1 MAEPREVRRYEH
13 LWAPLLARVRGGEI
27 SLETAIPALAMGDIS
42 AMPDMASPRDWLE
55 RLQEVL
61 EVLRDHVRADS
72 RPDVL
77 LVWGLHLSSMAM
89 RFSAEFG
96 GPGGVVNERK

>member
-1 MAEPREVRRYEH
+1 MAEYREVTRYER
-13 LWAPLLARVRGGEI
+13 LWNPLLARVRSGEI
-27 SLETAIPALAMGDIS
+27 SLETAIPALAIGDIS
-42 AMPDMASPRDWLE
+42 AMPDMTSPRDGLE

-61 EVLRDHVRADS
+61 EVLRDQVRADA

-77 LVWGLHLSSMAM
+77 LVWGLHLASLAM

-96 GPGGVVNERK
+96 GPGGVGNERG

>member
-1 MAEPREVRRYEH
+1 
-13 LWAPLLARVRGGEI
+13 LD
-27 SLETAIPALAMGDIS
+27 TAIPVLAMGDIS
-42 AMPDMASPRDWLE
+42 AMPDMVSPRDGLE

-61 EVLRDHVRADS
+61 EVLRDQVRADA

-77 LVWGLHLSSMAM
+77 LVWGLHLASLAM

-96 GPGGVVNERK
+96 GPGGVGNERG

>member
-1 MAEPREVRRYEH
+1 MAEPREVRRYGR
-13 LWAPLLARVRGGEI
+13 LWNPLLARVRSGEI

-42 AMPDMASPRDWLE
+42 AMPDLASPRDGLE

-61 EVLRDHVRADS
+61 DVLRDQVRADA

-77 LVWGLHLSSMAM
+77 LAWGLHLSSMAM